1 MKTKNLPEGI
11 LIHCIERFAEI
22 NIGCKQPLPKLS
34 SAFGEDPK
42 SKELVNR

>member
-1 MKTKNLPEGI
+1 MKTKNPPEGI
-11 LIHCIERFAEI
+11 PIYSMEHFAEI

-42 SKELVNR
+42 GKDAVYH

>member
-1 MKTKNLPEGI
+1 MKTKNPPEDI
-11 LIHCIERFAEI
+11 PIHWIEHFAEI

-42 SKELVNR
+42 GKDTVNH